1 MSLSKI
7 KQVRYGPITHSVKE
21 IKLQKSGEG
30 WIIERMGKESWAKFK
45 WGGGREGGENLRGG
59 GGGGGGRQYRE
70 GLYKIRG

>member
-1 MSLSKI
+1 MCRSMSLSKI

-45 WGGGREGGENLRGG
+45 WGGGRGW
-59 GGGGGGRQYRE
+59 GRQYRE